1 MQETLF
7 LKIQTS
13 DSERKLKKLEGN
25 MKLFEKAAKKAQG
38 TLPKT
43 NRDIEKLGKKAKK
56 SAADVDTLKKSL
68 IGFAKGIAVGAA
80 ITAWFKGF
88 AEADRASGAVKTLG
102 VNVDELKGRLLDVSR
117 ASGNLKSQTELLTAS
132 YDIASAGFANANEIS
147 AILAASI
154 DGAVGGMST
163 LAKVSDAA
171 TSVMNSY
178 GLSAEHARGLID
190 GFIQTQND
198 GKIVVDQYA
207 SQIGRIAPIAFAAG
221 ISIEELNA
229 AIATVTA
236 SGLQVEQTFT
246 GMSQAIQSIM
256 KPTTDAQ
263 RLAKEFGFE
272 FNATALNAKGLS
284 GVLLDMKT
292 ALGGN
297 KEAMNLMFG
306 SVEATKAVLPL
317 LNDDLVTFNKNLE
330 NQKDSAGAAAA
341 ASLIMSGTVGQ
352 ALKRIMNGLGNVV
365 RNLDFLGV
373 AFKGLLSVV
382 DGFIQGFLGLPK
394 WFQIAA
400 TSAVALSLAVVA
412 VVPLIGG
419 LVGVFGLLKGAAV
432 VAAGGLGVALAPI
445 LLIAAKIGAAVAGV
459 TALWAA
465 FNKFRDLRNMDKE
478 GFAAG
483 LIKEGDAGKVSEEL
497 SKVER
502 EIAKHQKRI
511 DNMKEGKFNL
521 FRADPEKLEKLKA
534 LQKELLEGLEQ
545 INKASTEADS
555 KTDGN
560 PEGDPELNK
569 RVTEFLKNKV
579 NLKTAEQKA
588 GELLMEQLEAENKML
603 QAKIDGTEAVEKL
616 ERQIAE
622 AKLKAAGFSK
632 EEIQNILDTNEALT
646 KKLTLQEKAAEL
658 YKSIGDDIK
667 SGLVDGI
674 KAAITGAKSLGEV
687 LSNMLS
693 RIGDKLLNLGIDS
706 LLSGLGGGGGGGI
719 FGKLFPKSAEGR
731 YASSPM
737 VSSLAEK
744 GEPEYVIP
752 SGRMAEA
759 TSRYQSGLR
768 GESVIPKGTGGGSG
782 GASGG
787 TTQVNYSGPILNFNS
802 EEFVPKSAISQIINS
817 AASKGARA
825 GEART
830 MSSLRNSRSAR
841 TRVGI

>member
-1 MQETLF
+1 MEETLL

-13 DSERKLKKLEGN
+13 GSERQLKKLEDN
-25 MKLFEKAAKKAQG
+25 MKQFEKAAQKAQG

-43 NRDIEKLGKKAKK
+43 NSQIEKLGKKAKK
-56 SAADVDTLKKSL
+56 STTSIDQLKKSL

-80 ITAWFKGF
+80 ITAWFRGF

-102 VNVDELKGRLLDVSR
+102 VNVDELKRKLFDVSV
-117 ASGNLKSQTELLTAS
+117 ASGNLRSQTELLAAS
-132 YDIASAGFANANEIS
+132 YDIASAGFASAAEIS
-147 AILAASI
+147 TILAASI
-154 DGAVGGMST
+154 DGAVGGMT
-163 LAKVSDAA
+163 TMARVSDAA
-171 TSVMNSY
+171 TSVMNAY
-178 GLSAEHARGLID
+178 GMSADQARGLID

-207 SQIGRIAPIAFAAG
+207 RQIGRLAPIARAAD

-229 AIATVTA
+229 AISTITA
-236 SGLQVEQTFT
+236 SGLPVEQTFT
-246 GMSQAIQSIM
+246 GMAMAIQGIM
-256 KPTTDAQ
+256 KPTGDAQ
-263 RLAKEFGFE
+263 AIAKEFGFE
-272 FNATALNAKGLS
+272 FNATALEAKGLS
-284 GVLLDMKT
+284 GVLMDMKN

-297 KEAMNLMFG
+297 KEAMQMMFG

-317 LNDDLVTFNKNLE
+317 LNDDLVAFNKNLE

-352 ALKRIMNGLGNVV
+352 ALGRVMDGIGNII

-373 AFKGLLSVV
+373 AFKGLLAVV
-382 DGFIQGFLGLPK
+382 NSFISGFLGLPK

-400 TSAVALSLAVVA
+400 TSAVALSIAAVA
-412 VVPLIGG
+412 LVPAIGG
-419 LVGVFGLLKGAAV
+419 VISVLAGLKAAAITAGIAMSVGLAPIYIGAAAV
-432 VAAGGLGVALAPI
+432 VAFAAALGG
-445 LLIAAKIGAAVAGV
+445 
-459 TALWAA
+459 LWAA
-465 FNKFRDLRNMDKE
+465 FNKFKDLRNMDKE

-483 LIKEGDAGKVSEEL
+483 LIEEGDAAKVSEEL
-497 SKVER
+497 TKVEK

-521 FRADPEKLEKLKA
+521 FRADPDKLEKLKA
-534 LQKELLEGLEQ
+534 LQQELLDGLEK
-545 INKASTEADS
+545 INEAEAKIGENDEEKS
-555 KTDGN
+555 
-560 PEGDPELNK
+560 E
-569 RVTEFLKNKV
+569 KNKEV
-579 NLKTAEQKA
+579 GKRIKEMFEFKTLEQKA
-588 GELLMEQLEAENKML
+588 GERLMEQLEAENKML
-603 QAKIDGTEAVEKL
+603 QAKIDGTEDVAKL
-616 ERQIAE
+616 EREIAE
-622 AKLKAAGFSK
+622 TKLKAAGYS
-632 EEIQNILDTNEALT
+632 EAEIKAILDKNEGLKET
-646 KKLTLQEKAAEL
+646 LSLQEKAAEL

-674 KAAITGAKSLGEV
+674 KSAITGAKSLGEV

-706 LLSGLGGGGGGGI
+706 LFSSIGGGGGGL
-719 FGKLFPKSAEGR
+719 FGKLFAKSAEGR

-768 GESVIPKGTGGGSG
+768 GESVIPKGSGGGSG

-787 TTQVNYSGPILNFNS
+787 STQVNYSGPILNFNS

-817 AASKGARA
+817 AASKGAKA

-830 MSSLRNSRSAR
+830 MSSLRNSRGAR
-841 TRVGI
+841 SRVGI

>member
-56 SAADVDTLKKSL
+56 SAGDVDTLKKSL

-236 SGLQVEQTFT
+236 SGLPVEQTFT

-373 AFKGLLSVV
+373 AFKGLLGVV

-432 VAAGGLGVALAPI
+432 VAAGGLGIALAPI
-445 LLIAAKIGAAVAGV
+445 LLIAAKIGIAVAGV

-521 FRADPEKLEKLKA
+521 FNANPEKLEKLKA

-569 RVTEFLKNKV
+569 RVTEFLENKV

-588 GELLMEQLEAENKML
+588 GELLMEQLTAENKL
-603 QAKIDGTEAVEKL
+603 LEAKLLGTEEVEKL
-616 ERQIAE
+616 ERQILE
-622 AKLKAAGFSK
+622 TKLKGAGYDDDAIK
-632 EEIQNILDTNEALT
+632 AILDKNNAL
-646 KKLTLQEKAAEL
+646 KEQVGIQEKVAEMW
-658 YKSIGDDIK
+658 KSIGDDIK

-674 KAAITGAKSLGEV
+674 KSAITGAKSLGEV

-706 LLSGLGGGGGGGI
+706 LFSSIGGGGGGL
-719 FGKLFPKSAEGR
+719 FGKLFAKSAEGR

-752 SGRMAEA
+752 SGRMEEA

-768 GESVIPKGTGGGSG
+768 GESVIPKGSGGGSG

-787 TTQVNYSGPILNFNS
+787 STQVNYSGPILNFNS
-802 EEFVPKSAISQIINS
+802 EEFVPKSSVESIIAS
-817 AASKGARA
+817 ASSRGAKA

-830 MSSLRNSRSAR
+830 MSSLRNSRGAR
-841 TRVGI
+841 SRIGI

>member
-56 SAADVDTLKKSL
+56 SAGDVDTLKKSL

-154 DGAVGGMST
+154 DGAVGGMSS

-207 SQIGRIAPIAFAAG
+207 SQIGRIAPVAFAAG

-236 SGLQVEQTFT
+236 SGLPVEQTFT
-246 GMSQAIQSIM
+246 GMAQAIQGIM

-272 FNATALNAKGLS
+272 FSATALNAKGLS

-373 AFKGLLSVV
+373 AFKGLLGVV

-400 TSAVALSLAVVA
+400 TSAVALSIAAVALVPIIGKLLGVLGALKVAAIAAGTAMSIGLA
-412 VVPLIGG
+412 PIYIGA
-419 LVGVFGLLKGAAV
+419 AAV
-432 VAAGGLGVALAPI
+432 VAFAAALGG
-445 LLIAAKIGAAVAGV
+445 
-459 TALWAA
+459 LWAA

-497 SKVER
+497 TKVER

-521 FRADPEKLEKLKA
+521 FNANPEKLEKLKA

-569 RVTEFLKNKV
+569 RVTEFLENKV

-588 GELLMEQLEAENKML
+588 GELLMEQLTAENKL
-603 QAKIDGTEAVEKL
+603 LEAKLLGTEEVEKL
-616 ERQIAE
+616 EREIAE
-622 AKLKAAGFSK
+622 TKLRGAKYSE
-632 EEIQNILDTNEALT
+632 EEIKAILDKNNGLKEQVS
-646 KKLTLQEKAAEL
+646 LQEKVAEL

-674 KAAITGAKSLGEV
+674 KSAITGAKSLGEV

-706 LLSGLGGGGGGGI
+706 LFSSIGGGGGGL
-719 FGKLFPKSAEGR
+719 FGKLFAKSAEGR

-752 SGRMAEA
+752 SGRMEEA
-759 TSRYQSGLR
+759 TARYQSGLR
-768 GESVIPKGTGGGSG
+768 GESVIPKGSGGGSG

-787 TTQVNYSGPILNFNS
+787 STQVNYSGPILNFNS

-817 AASKGARA
+817 AASKGAKA

-830 MSSLRNSRSAR
+830 MSSLRNSRGAR
-841 TRVGI
+841 SRVGI